1 MIGLAL
7 GQESILYIII
17 FFCAFMGLQAF
28 LGLGKQAAIEVKAA
42 NGRIKMMEADGA
54 TQGSVL
60 EQMRKD
66 RGIRD
71 DANFASKLTYKI
83 NQMVVQSGLKIGAF
97 GIYKYMSGAAIV
109 AGPLLYVAKQ
119 SATWGVIGILA
130 GLILPLAFVNM
141 TAKRRRAKVVAQLP
155 EALDVIIR
163 SLGAGHPVPVAM
175 ALVAKEMPDPIG
187 SEFGIVSDEISF
199 GSQMTSA
206 IQRLAERTGHPDF
219 ELFSAI
225 VRLQERTG
233 GNLVQLLRANS
244 GTIRA
249 RQKMRLKIR
258 AASAEGR
265 ASALILNCAPII
277 VFLLVNFLSP
287 DFYGSVSDNPIVPK
301 TFIGVTIWMI
311 IGNIFMRK
319 MINFKI

>member
-1 MIGLAL
+1 
-7 GQESILYIII
+7 
-17 FFCAFMGLQAF
+17 
-28 LGLGKQAAIEVKAA
+28 
-42 NGRIKMMEADGA
+42 
-54 TQGSVL
+54 
-60 EQMRKD
+60 
-66 RGIRD
+66 
-71 DANFASKLTYKI
+71 
-83 NQMVVQSGLKIGAF
+83 
-97 GIYKYMSGAAIV
+97 
-109 AGPLLYVAKQ
+109 
-119 SATWGVIGILA
+119 
-130 GLILPLAFVNM
+130 
-141 TAKRRRAKVVAQLP
+141 
-155 EALDVIIR
+155 
-163 SLGAGHPVPVAM
+163 M

-301 TFIGVTIWMI
+301 TFIGVTVWMI